1 MVWFWRQKL
10 EKIWPLKKVG
20 GGIPLGEVH
29 VDQAFPLAVLSSSQ
43 DGRRQSSSG
52 KWQPY
57 ELRRQKLGFGASPER
72 REPQRGSSK
81 IYAQT
86 SLGSSADSCMVH
98 VQSEVQGA
106 QGRAIAGRLKLWL
119 PCVGRWS
126 LEFNSSPV
134 RVVWQIPK
142 TFHGDHRGHTLGVR
156 TTSQDW
162 RLCPRNKGKTQID
175 PP

>member
-1 MVWFWRQKL
+1 MERR
-10 EKIWPLKKVG
+10 

-57 ELRRQKLGFGASPER
+57 ELRRQKLGFGASTAAGDWEGRNPRKEGAS
-72 REPQRGSSK
+72 EGELPNLCTNFPQ
-81 IYAQT
+81 I
-86 SLGSSADSCMVH
+86 LPSADSCTLH

-126 LEFNSSPV
+126 LEFNSCPV
-134 RVVWQIPK
+134 TVVWQIPK
-142 TFHGDHRGHTLGVR
+142 TFHGDHREHTLGVR
-156 TTSQDW
+156 TTSQD
-162 RLCPRNKGKTQID
+162 
-175 PP
+175 